1 MDGGDGVLD
10 MADGGGEV
18 GFVLAVTMLTRPQ
31 RLLKG
36 EMEAERCTGSAYIA
50 RRRPE

>member
-1 MDGGDGVLD
+1 MDGGGGVLD
-10 MADGGGEV
+10 RADGGGEV

-36 EMEAERCTGSAYIA
+36 EMEAERRAGSAYIA
-50 RRRPE
+50 